1 MPQKDAIANLSTIIP
16 EIVCYYIATDSLLF
30 AQGILY

>member
-1 MPQKDAIANLSTIIP
+1 MPQKDAIANLSALIP
-16 EIVCYYIATDSLLF
+16 KIVCYYIAIDSLLL